1 MDKFSFTTPEGVDS
15 IDLQIPTSYQLFQ
28 NFPNPFNP
36 LTTIRFSL
44 PESGSVKINVY
55 NILGERV
62 AQLVNTELNAG
73 RHEIIFSGPN
83 LASGVYIYTLDVQNK
98 FFEAKKMLLLK

>member
-1 MDKFSFTTPEGVDS
+1 ME
-15 IDLQIPTSYQLFQ
+15 
-28 NFPNPFNP
+28 N
-36 LTTIRFSL
+36 

-73 RHEIIFSGPN
+73 RHETVFDGGRY
-83 LASGVYIYTLDVQNK
+83 ASGVYIYTLDVQDK
-98 FFEAKKMLLLK
+98 FFEASKMILLK